1 MTAPYARSVHGPL
14 VDTSG
19 AAIAADPQCARCGC
33 TESHACE
40 GGCSWVSTE
49 PRICSRCAPA
59 PVFNESIGGALI
71 DSARISVIAAL
82 SVLPNSA
89 PIILSPLE
97 PDAPS
102 LHDCLEQAMQWLD
115 AARVQTIERGAP
127 VTSLH
132 TVERKEAEGL
142 R

>member
-1 MTAPYARSVHGPL
+1 VTRSL
-14 VDTSG
+14 VDVSG
-19 AAIAADPQCARCGC
+19 AAIAAEPKCVRCGC
-33 TESHACE
+33 TETEASAD
-40 GGCSWVSTE
+40 GCRWVSRD
-49 PRICSRCAPA
+49 PPLCSSCAKMPV

-82 SVLPNSA
+82 SVLPNSS
-89 PIILSPLE
+89 PIVLSPLE
-97 PDAPS
+97 EDGPS
-102 LHDCLEQAMQWLD
+102 LHDCLGQAMEWLD

-132 TVERKEAEGL
+132 TVDRSG